1 MTLENLFCYCY
12 VSPSKNL
19 VPTSLQKSLSFQLE
33 DYKKAWKMAQLCDQI
48 RPEVVRLEQEIANN
62 QQRIQQLENMRDQ
75 LEARSK

>member
-1 MTLENLFCYCY
+1 
-12 VSPSKNL
+12 
-19 VPTSLQKSLSFQLE
+19 
-33 DYKKAWKMAQLCDQI
+33 MAQLCDQI